1 MFKKIV
7 NDIDSI
13 IIRDPAA
20 RGRLEVVLCYPGF
33 HAIIL
38 HRLSNWLWRK
48 HLKLLGRLVSYISRF
63 ITGIDIHP
71 GATIGDRFF
80 IDHGMGVVI
89 GETAN
94 IGNDVTIYHD
104 VTLGG
109 VAPQNDGK
117 GALRHPQIGNNVIIG
132 AGAHLLGPIRIGD
145 GARVGSN
152 AVVVRDVEAGAV
164 MVGVPAHSIAERANK
179 RAASKS
185 IHFDAYGTPPDE
197 ADADPVFRSM
207 HQLHEEI
214 EILKRRVTELEA
226 DETSLFGSA
235 SKWESK

>member
-13 IIRDPAA
+13 LSRDPAA
-20 RGRLEVVLCYPGF
+20 RSRLEVILCYPGF

-38 HRLSNWLWRK
+38 HRLSNWLWRAR
-48 HLKLLGRLVSYISRF
+48 LKLLGRLVSYISRF

-89 GETAN
+89 GETAS

-109 VAPQNDGK
+109 VAPQSDKK
-117 GALRHPQIGNNVIIG
+117 GALRHPQICNNVIIG
-132 AGAHLLGPIRIGD
+132 AGAHLLGPITVAD
-145 GARVGSN
+145 GARIGSN

-164 MVGVPAHSIAERANK
+164 MVGVPAHSLTERATK
-179 RAASKS
+179 RAASKPM
-185 IHFDAYGTPPDE
+185 HFDAYGTPSE
-197 ADADPVFRSM
+197 EVDADPVFRTM
-207 HQLHEEI
+207 QQMHEEI

-226 DETSLFGSA
+226 DEMSLFGSA
-235 SKWESK
+235 SKWENK